1 MAWSEQYQ
9 IVQDQYR
16 QKILKFQCIRL
27 HATIFLITRSFMI
40 VHPELKIK
48 SYLLLADDIKLYV
61 NHQLR
66 MNDVVNH
73 QLRMNDVIS
82 QRNIKQ
88 DQTTFLKVE
97 L

>member
-1 MAWSEQYQ
+1 
-9 IVQDQYR
+9 
-16 QKILKFQCIRL
+16 
-27 HATIFLITRSFMI
+27 MI

-66 MNDVVNH
+66 MNDV
-73 QLRMNDVIS
+73 IS

-88 DQTTFLKVE
+88 DQTTSLKVE